1 MTKEDICIQRKEEW
15 RKRPTKKHLVQR
27 KFDKQKSSS
36 TYRQTYRVLSYHDTK
51 TGEAWTSK
59 VKVWVRWQLCPSI
72 MVSLWQVN
80 TEKDLSGCAS
90 FSTVLSRYVV
100 RLLVTRNGHIR
111 KLLLPSF
118 IVFDD
123 VYENC
128 GLLARY
134 EKNFWVMNIH
144 VYLYFPSVIIL
155 NVIHMFS

>member
-36 TYRQTYRVLSYHDTK
+36 TYRQTCRVLSYHDTK

-72 MVSLWQVN
+72 MVSLNKWTPKRTCLDVQVFH
-80 TEKDLSGCAS
+80 C
-90 FSTVLSRYVV
+90 VV
-100 RLLVTRNGHIR
+100 KICWLLVTRNGHIR

-134 EKNFWVMNIH
+134 KKNFWVMNIH

>member
-1 MTKEDICIQRKEEW
+1 MPIYYGQS
-15 RKRPTKKHLVQR
+15 Q
-27 KFDKQKSSS
+27 
-36 TYRQTYRVLSYHDTK
+36 
-51 TGEAWTSK
+51 
-59 VKVWVRWQLCPSI
+59 
-72 MVSLWQVN
+72 QVN

-134 EKNFWVMNIH
+134 KKNF
-144 VYLYFPSVIIL
+144 
-155 NVIHMFS
+155 